1 MSTDSNK
8 DLVRRLWYDELWN
21 RWNTAA
27 ADDLFSQDYA
37 LHLPGL
43 AVPLD
48 REATKQVVQMF
59 GAAFPDLVHTVD
71 EMIAEGS
78 SVCGRWTVRGTH
90 RGEFQGLPPT
100 GRSVVLSGLTVHHVS
115 GNRITETW
123 LAFDSA
129 TLTQQLADPA
139 PAP

>member
-59 GAAFPDLVHTVD
+59 GTAFPDLVHTVD
-71 EMIAEGS
+71 ETIAEGS

-90 RGEFQGLPPT
+90 RGEFMGIPPT
-100 GRSVVLSGLTVHHVS
+100 GKSLNVG
-115 GNRITETW
+115 
-123 LAFDSA
+123 
-129 TLTQQLADPA
+129 LADYFRVEGGNVKEHWGVMA
-139 PAP
+139 PAQC